1 MPEQPPMP
9 QQPETTVEEVVDEK
23 GIVRTTTT
31 TMPNGDQRIL
41 IRHITPEQ
49 VQAEQD
55 AIQTQI
61 DELSTRLETSKSTMG
76 KLTINTIK
84 E

>member
-1 MPEQPPMP
+1 MDELRP
-9 QQPETTVEEVVDEK
+9 QQPETSIEEVVEEDK
-23 GIVRTTTT
+23 IIRTTTT

-41 IRHITPEQ
+41 IRHITQEQ

-61 DELSTRLETSKSTMG
+61 DELTTRLDKIKETSG
-76 KLTINTIK
+76 KLTINK
-84 E
+84 